1 MMVFEEEILELTE
14 LTNFSRYV
22 QTDLKHPRTI
32 ADGFI
37 NMTSFVDIK
46 NYMSHVVLITRV
58 QTI

>member
-37 NMTSFVDIK
+37 NMTSFVDK
-46 NYMSHVVLITRV
+46 KK
-58 QTI
+58 